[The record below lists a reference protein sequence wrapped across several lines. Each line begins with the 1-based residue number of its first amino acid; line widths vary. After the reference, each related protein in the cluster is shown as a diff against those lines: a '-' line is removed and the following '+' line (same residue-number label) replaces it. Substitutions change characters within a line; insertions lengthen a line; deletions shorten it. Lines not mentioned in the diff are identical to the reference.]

1 MSLSTTTP
9 VKGWIL
15 GFLGNLK
22 QKVKTQ
28 IKEKFFY
35 FQDLKKSVSVALWNN
50 IEYALHLIK

>member
-1 MSLSTTTP
+1 MSLSATTP
-9 VKGWIL
+9 VRDWIL
-15 GFLGNLK
+15 GFLSNLR